1 MSELDPRTDPHG
13 YAYAFTNVTAPELA
27 REALSWVTDEYSA
40 EEWAHETADSMAAV
54 IYTGQ
59 AVALYAAGI
68 ITDED
73 DDVAAVGLQ
82 GEGMSATER
91 IDQAITALSYVWHR
105 RVLSEAV
112 TAALWELRSSTSGAD
127 LRQVTTY

>member
-1 MSELDPRTDPHG
+1 MTEFDPITNASG
-13 YAYAFTNVTAPELA
+13 YAYAFTNTDAPAYA
-27 REALSWVTDEYSA
+27 RDAIDLGDVTDFDSA

-73 DDVAAVGLQ
+73 DDLAAAALQ
-82 GEGMSATER
+82 GEGMSVTER
-91 IDQAITALSYVWHR
+91 IDQAITTLSYAWHKR
-105 RVLSEAV
+105 ILLAAV
-112 TAALWELRSSTSGAD
+112 ERLLRDRA
-127 LRQVTTY
+127 VA